1 MLFWFLRG
9 LGVKGIQQMIEFLK
23 IPTAGVSLIRSYI
36 SMSLTPLDKLSGR
49 RHRRGVY
56 GVSVTLNEMNTSI
69 MRALLKK
76 RPSHRLA
83 ESLVFQ
89 ETL

>member
-1 MLFWFLRG
+1 MRFWFLRG
-9 LGVKGIQQMIEFLK
+9 LGVKVIQQMIEFLK

-36 SMSLTPLDKLSGR
+36 SMSLIPLAILIVRKL
-49 RHRRGVY
+49 RHGVY
-56 GVSVTLNEMNTSI
+56 GVSATLNEMNISI